1 MGNVAFVDE
10 GDIPLVHQDD
20 DYDDYRT
27 PNVSRLE
34 DETSFIEHDAIEVTS
49 TSRLR
54 LKLKRDK
61 IVLLYRYLS
70 VTGDPGL
77 ADLD

>member
-10 GDIPLVHQDD
+10 GNIPLVYQDD

-27 PNVSRLE
+27 PNVSRVE
-34 DETSFIEHDAIEVTS
+34 DETSFIEHDAIEATS

-70 VTGDPGL
+70 VTDDPGL